1 MSGFHRTVSPAGKL
15 ECGISGSPVRSL
27 SAAAAPGLAFRS
39 AHMWNVDVLLI
50 LCGNNGTAPRG
61 SWTGMRQAPRLSVEL
76 SGWVIGN
83 DGQYQ
88 PCLVANL
95 SSDGAKLTVLRRDQL
110 PAQFTLSVESVKHRS
125 KLVWRTGLHAG
136 VQFLPRGTARRCLM
150 VPLLAGDAFLPFLN
164 GRMAHPAGDR
174 GGSVVSRVSR

>member
-1 MSGFHRTVSPAGKL
+1 
-15 ECGISGSPVRSL
+15 
-27 SAAAAPGLAFRS
+27 
-39 AHMWNVDVLLI
+39 MWNVDVLLI

-110 PAQFTLSVESVKHRS
+110 PAQFTLSVEGVKHRS
-125 KLVWRTGLHAG
+125 KLVWQTGLHAG
-136 VQFLPRGTARRCLM
+136 VQFLRD
-150 VPLLAGDAFLPFLN
+150 VAFLVEP
-164 GRMAHPAGDR
+164 PAG
-174 GGSVVSRVSR
+174 V

>member
-76 SGWVIGN
+76 PGWVIGD

-95 SSDGAKLTVLRRDQL
+95 SCDGAKLTVLRRDQL
-110 PAQFTLSVESVKHRS
+110 PAQFTLSVEGVKHRS
-125 KLVWRTGLHAG
+125 KLVWQTGLHAG
-136 VQFLPRGTARRCLM
+136 VQFLRDVASLVEP
-150 VPLLAGDAFLPFLN
+150 
-164 GRMAHPAGDR
+164 PAG
-174 GGSVVSRVSR
+174 V